1 MSKNTYQL
9 PCIMKD
15 VLVIVSDPRAHFAHF
30 KEAIDFVLPEGRK
43 LLACADG
50 EIVDLKQDSSE
61 GGSDPKYNDQKYLNY
76 ITIKHSN
83 DEYSQYLHI
92 RKNGCVKKIGD
103 VVKKGELIGYSG
115 NTGLSTT
122 PHLHFQIFVLDDTTT
137 GWHSIKPTFEEQ
149 ISIDRSS
156 GNVDQRLLSELDK
169 VKSELKK

>member
-92 RKNGCVKKIGD
+92 RKNGCVKKI
-103 VVKKGELIGYSG
+103 
-115 NTGLSTT
+115 
-122 PHLHFQIFVLDDTTT
+122 
-137 GWHSIKPTFEEQ
+137 
-149 ISIDRSS
+149 
-156 GNVDQRLLSELDK
+156 
-169 VKSELKK
+169 